1 MTEEMKYA
9 DKAQMEEAL
18 NSHPRLSY
26 QIDNMFKDDPAG
38 TTLFLKAKFKQL
50 EKVRYGGNKN
60 AKD

>member
-18 NSHPRLSY
+18 NANPNLSY
-26 QIDNMFKDDPAG
+26 LIDNMFKEDRAG

-50 EKVRYGGNKN
+50 EKVRYGGHK
-60 AKD
+60 KDD